1 MIYLKEFATAQDYET
16 VKNNLPKPNVSLIT
30 DGSEVK
36 YMKENP
42 TPPVPEYVDLGLSVK
57 WATKNLGATSI
68 TDCGK
73 GYFWAN
79 TEPCNADDEGY
90 CDHDTGDIYYDA
102 STQSYTKYNLTD
114 GKKILEL
121 SDDAVNVSYG
131 GNWRIPSPEEFCEL
145 TENTNS
151 AWTSDYQGSG
161 VPCLILTS
169 KINGNS
175 IVFPN
180 EWLSSEDPGFVMHTN
195 ELQTLE
201 YMDTYRFYVND
212 SHIMCAESEQG
223 WRTYD
228 QLIRGVLDE

>member
-1 MIYLKEFATAQDYET
+1 MIYLKEFATAQDYEA

-36 YMKENP
+36 YMKESISP
-42 TPPVPEYVDLGLSVK
+42 TPEYVDLGLSVK
-57 WATKNLGATSI
+57 WATMNLGATSI

-73 GYFWAN
+73 TYFWAN
-79 TEPCNADDEGY
+79 TEPCNDDEGY

-114 GKKILEL
+114 GKKKLEL
-121 SDDAVNVSYG
+121 SDDAVNVAYG
-131 GNWRIPSPEEFCEL
+131 GNWRIPSKEEFCEL
-145 TENTNS
+145 TENTTS

-161 VPCLILTS
+161 ISCLILAS

-180 EWLSSEDPGFVMHTN
+180 EWSPESPGFIMHTN
-195 ELQTLE
+195 ELQSLE
-201 YMDTYRFYVND
+201 YMDTYRFYVGDTN
-212 SHIMCAESEQG
+212 IMCDESEQG

-228 QLIRGVLDE
+228 HLIRGVLDE